1 MEVKAMLKDYYYTD
15 KEELDALR
23 VENAKLRANITNL
36 VTKIA
41 NLETKYKKEVKG
53 NGKAK

>member
-1 MEVKAMLKDYYYTD
+1 MLKDYYYTD

-23 VENAKLRANITNL
+23 AENEKLKANITNL

-41 NLETKYKKEVKG
+41 NLEAKYKKGVKG
-53 NGKAK
+53 NEKAK

>member
-1 MEVKAMLKDYYYTD
+1 MLKDYYYTD

-23 VENAKLRANITNL
+23 VENARLKANITKL
-36 VTKIA
+36 VTTIA

-53 NGKAK
+53 NGKG

>member
-1 MEVKAMLKDYYYTD
+1 MLKDYYYTD

-23 VENAKLRANITNL
+23 KENQELRANITKL

-41 NLETKYKKEVKG
+41 NLEAKYKKEVKG